1 MLFTTPFFTLLYL
14 PVVLAGFFGL
24 GHYSLRAAAAWLF
37 AASLFFYASWMP
49 AYTVLLL
56 ASIAFNYLL
65 GARISR
71 CVRLGDQPRAGRWT
85 LAGVACNL
93 AALAYFKYANFFLDN
108 LNLAFGTAWDIG
120 RVVLPLGISFFTF
133 TQIAFLVDVCRK
145 GVEERDWVHYG
156 LFVTYFPHL
165 VAGPVLHHGQ
175 MMPQF
180 RDPASYRWRLDN
192 FAAGLAIFLLG
203 LFKKIVL
210 ADGISPFA
218 DAVFNAADAGE
229 LPTLQEAWLGAIA
242 YTLQL
247 YFDFSGYSDM
257 AIGLSLMLN
266 IRLPFNFN
274 SPYRALN
281 ISDFWRRW
289 HISLSSFLRDYLY
302 IALGGNRRG
311 NLRRYANLL
320 ATMVLGGLW
329 HGASWSFVLWGA
341 LHGIYLVVHQ
351 AWRRLPGE
359 TADAVAA
366 RPLVRLACWGLT
378 MLAVVLGWVL
388 FRATTLDGVSG
399 MLAALTGL
407 APSGPTDAILWNQG
421 LQAQRGWL
429 LCAVWSVVAVLP
441 WNSNLIGEK
450 LRSWILDGG
459 GRPAFVLGS
468 GSVLVLLA
476 IVVNGTR
483 GASGAFI
490 YFNF

>member
-1 MLFTTPFFTLLYL
+1 MLFTTPFFTLVYL

-24 GHYSLRAAAAWLF
+24 GRYSRHAAAAWLF
-37 AASLFFYASWMP
+37 AASMCFYASWMP
-49 AYTVLLL
+49 AYAVLLL
-56 ASIAFNYLL
+56 VSIACNHGL
-65 GARISR
+65 GTRIGR
-71 CVRLGDQPRAGRWT
+71 HVRAGERRGASRWMA
-85 LAGVACNL
+85 LGVTANL

-108 LNLAFGTAWDIG
+108 LNLAFGTGWEIG
-120 RVVLPLGISFFTF
+120 RIVLPLGISFFTF
-133 TQIAFLVDVCRK
+133 TQIAFLVDACRK

-180 RDPASYRWRLDN
+180 RDPASYRWQFDN
-192 FAAGLAIFLLG
+192 FSVGFAIFLLG
-203 LFKKIVL
+203 LLKKIVL
-210 ADGISPFA
+210 ADGVSPYA
-218 DAVFNAADAGE
+218 DAIFDAADAGQQ
-229 LPTLQEAWLGAIA
+229 PTPQEAWLGAVA

-257 AIGLSLMLN
+257 AIGLSWMFN
-266 IRLPFNFN
+266 IRLPFNFD

-311 NLRRYANLL
+311 RVRRYANLL
-320 ATMVLGGLW
+320 VTMVLGGLW

-341 LHGIYLVVHQ
+341 LHGSYLVVHQ
-351 AWRRLPGE
+351 LWRSRRGAATE
-359 TADAVAA
+359 AVAA
-366 RPLVRLACWGLT
+366 GPLVRLACWGLT
-378 MLAVVLGWVL
+378 MLAVLLGWVL
-388 FRATTLDGVSG
+388 FRASTLEGVG
-399 MLAALTGL
+399 AMLTAMAGL
-407 APSGPTDAILWNQG
+407 AGHGPTDAILWNEG

-429 LCAVWSVVAVLP
+429 LCSAWALAALLP
-441 WNSNLIGEK
+441 WNSNQLGER
-450 LRSWILDGG
+450 LRAWMPQRGS
-459 GRPAFVLGS
+459 RPAFVFGG
-468 GSVLVLLA
+468 GSVLALMA